1 MVGSVVS
8 TAARAVLFS
17 GLLSPPAPVALLRL
31 VRELYRGGMNLY
43 TLLAVAAARW
53 PDRTAIIDDDG
64 ALSYREL
71 QSMTESIAHELGFRR
86 RGRPGGGRDVPQ
98 RPQFRHGGVR
108 REPGGR

>member
-1 MVGSVVS
+1 MTMVGSVVS

-71 QSMTESIAHELGFRR
+71 QSMTESIAHELSDSGAGPARR
-86 RGRPGGGRDVPQ
+86 WA
-98 RPQFRHGGVR
+98 
-108 REPGGR
+108 